1 MQNALKHVNGVFKG
15 TSTMKSVLSVFMDS
29 IEDENEFLV
38 AWDNVLDE
46 YDVHGN
52 IWLKRIF
59 ELRHKWVYAYVSQA
73 WSAGMKSTQLSES
86 FNAILKD
93 YLKSNLNMPQ
103 FFMHFERMVNDK
115 WHKKLEAEYEL
126 CYKLVNMKMSVKMLA
141 HAREIYTKVIF
152 QEFQD
157 QFEKS
162 INLFVKKDSR
172 DGEYLV
178 CTVGM
183 DDFEK
188 GCVKIEN
195 DGTLA
200 CSYKRFE
207 MRGVLCSHI
216 INVLRDVIDVKEI
229 PIGYILK
236 GWTKQ
241 ARAEC
246 IKDMYRREIQA
257 DPKLEQT
264 CRYRSLCSIFT
275 KISSW
280 ASESKKAYKL
290 ANAHAMDLARL
301 I

>member
-1 MQNALKHVNGVFKG
+1 
-15 TSTMKSVLSVFMDS
+15 
-29 IEDENEFLV
+29 
-38 AWDNVLDE
+38 
-46 YDVHGN
+46 
-52 IWLKRIF
+52 
-59 ELRHKWVYAYVSQA
+59 
-73 WSAGMKSTQLSES
+73 MKSTQLSES

-103 FFMHFERMVNDK
+103 FFMHFERIVNDK
-115 WHKKLEAEYEL
+115 WYKELEAEYEL
-126 CYKLVNMKMSVKMLA
+126 CYKFVNMKMSVKMLA

-162 INLFVKKDSR
+162 IDLSVKKDSR

-178 CTVGM
+178 STVGM
-183 DDFEK
+183 NDFEK

-200 CSYKRFE
+200 CSCRRFE

-216 INVLRDVIDVKEI
+216 IKVLRDVMDVKEI

-236 GWTKQ
+236 RWTKQ

-246 IKDMYRREIQA
+246 IKDMYGREIQA
-257 DPKLEQT
+257 DPKLQQM
-264 CRYRSLCSIFT
+264 CRFRSLCSIFT

-280 ASESKKAYKL
+280 AFES
-290 ANAHAMDLARL
+290 
-301 I
+301 